1 MFKMT
6 KPHMDHNDNSTLT
19 GFFFMTRL
27 KEALSVV
34 ADHSRARSL
43 RDGPLLREL
52 LNLCCPPDLPQLLS
66 TSPTYSPT
74 YSPTCALT
82 VLRPEAPSPSPMSMS
97 QDCRRGSH
105 GSLYRAGLNA
115 CGHLL
120 VLLAFGLGTHAQAQE
135 QPQLNLPRVSITAGF
150 YQIDAQ
156 VAQTPSQREI
166 GLMYRQTM
174 PQHEGMIFVFEE
186 PAMQC
191 FWMKNTHLPLSAA
204 FVADNG
210 EIVNIEDMKPYSTNS
225 HCSARAVRFV
235 LEMQQGWFAKKNL
248 KAGFKLSAPLFQK

>member
-1 MFKMT
+1 
-6 KPHMDHNDNSTLT
+6 MDMIDI
-19 GFFFMTRL
+19 
-27 KEALSVV
+27 
-34 ADHSRARSL
+34 RSL
-43 RDGPLLREL
+43 K
-52 LNLCCPPDLPQLLS
+52 NLI
-66 TSPTYSPT
+66 
-74 YSPTCALT
+74 
-82 VLRPEAPSPSPMSMS
+82 SPSNCMRVAHKVVMQLSAM
-97 QDCRRGSH
+97 GVVF
-105 GSLYRAGLNA
+105 GVLVASLVGT
-115 CGHLL
+115 
-120 VLLAFGLGTHAQAQE
+120 GLGVGSIAQAQD

-166 GLMYRQTM
+166 GLMFRQTM

-204 FVADNG
+204 FIADNG

-225 HCSARAVRFV
+225 HCSARPVRFV

-248 KAGFKLSAPLFQK
+248 KAGFKLIAPLFQK